1 MHLAWRLLYVPARP
15 LNFSGTMMSTY
26 TKQATKPSSRQPRWH
41 HALWLTALLL
51 AFPFAAGAQD
61 ETGAADATAT
71 IAATATMAEAD
82 VDARLILGAPTSALS
97 DEVLVLS
104 HAKGLVWDA
113 PAVQTPAVI
122 LWDEA
127 GSGRRTGSG
136 QPNAQA
142 SDSIVTVNGRR

>member
-1 MHLAWRLLYVPARP
+1 MHLAWQLLYVQARTTY
-15 LNFSGTMMSTY
+15 LSRAMMSTY
-26 TKQATKPSSRQPRWH
+26 TKQATKPSSRQRRWH
-41 HALWLTALLL
+41 PALWLTALLL
-51 AFPFAAGAQD
+51 AFPFAAGAGD
-61 ETGAADATAT
+61 ETGA
-71 IAATATMAEAD
+71 MAEAD
-82 VDARLILGAPTSALS
+82 VDAQQVLGAPTSALS

-136 QPNAQA
+136 HPSAQA
-142 SDSIVTVNGRR
+142 SDSTVTVSSRR

>member
-1 MHLAWRLLYVPARP
+1 
-15 LNFSGTMMSTY
+15 MMSTY
-26 TKQATKPSSRQPRWH
+26 TKQATKPSSRQRRWR

-61 ETGAADATAT
+61 ETGA
-71 IAATATMAEAD
+71 MAEAD
-82 VDARLILGAPTSALS
+82 VDAKLVLGAPTSALS

-136 QPNAQA
+136 QSSAQA
-142 SDSIVTVNGRR
+142 SDSIVTVSSRR